1 MMSQPQQQFSYLTA
15 ALNGGTVIEAS
26 AGTGKTW
33 TLERLVV
40 RLLIEKE
47 MSRNAGAAPE
57 SRESGI
63 ARILIV
69 TFTKAATNDLID
81 RLGETGL
88 QLLELIGDDGEPSAA
103 ALKDKDWGEL
113 LQHWGSLDLSFAAIR
128 AELKNSL
135 DRFDDA
141 AIYTI
146 HSFCQKMLQSYAF
159 SGGEPLDETLGD
171 EAGLIAEVVEEFVR
185 REVSEKPQLATQ
197 IMESKDTFS
206 GLLKALSSR
215 PAAEHKKVQFLGPP
229 PPKTNKRK
237 KNTEEEPVEE
247 TPQPDPCQPLRE
259 VFEEFCVKGPRALQE
274 RKRRLGLLTYNDMLV
289 RMYEL
294 IQAHDDKSQ
303 AFIARVQE
311 KFDAV
316 LIDEFQDT
324 DGLQF
329 GIFSRLFLEDKNSDR
344 AVFVVGDPKQSIYAF
359 RGAQLAAYYHACE
372 EIGASRKATLAR
384 NFRSTPELVAAVNL
398 LFCREQ
404 SFANPQIR
412 CPEVAA
418 GRESA
423 PLLFEGPDGT
433 KQPLPVLT
441 ILNSRVTGDADAAK
455 NYENRWIAAQISSL
469 LRCSV
474 YVKGRRLRASDI
486 VILVR
491 TRSEAPDLIGE
502 LRQVGIR
509 AVVDGGADVLK
520 SAESREM
527 LAILAAMAD
536 PRHAGSVVAAR
547 ATRIWGEQ
555 LVDLQSDERI
565 AATRILLQELCAVLE
580 REGVAAA
587 FARLFAE
594 RKVAARLLPQLG
606 GERALANYA
615 QLVELLSLHTS
626 GSQSAATLARTL
638 SSLMG
643 LSSATDDPAAVS
655 DERELRPESDED
667 LVRIQTIHQSKGLEY
682 PVVFL
687 HNAGRL
693 SRPTKH
699 KDVRVFQKD
708 SKDGLPQLQVFLYKP
723 SFSEKTPETQFV
735 REQEEAES
743 IRLFYVAATRASAR
757 LYLPI
762 VLNLTEKDRQKGQDS
777 NAWWCKYTAL
787 AMILNRGESADSH
800 KNVASLY
807 RHFAE
812 EVQGAADE
820 TVFKVIDDPDGTAL
834 DGPVLQQAAAATKPP
849 LLKADPAAEHPRS
862 WSQTSFTGLTRGQSS
877 VGLLAADDESED
889 EDAET
894 ESAPRPV
901 SLFAAGGIANLTVV
915 PATALG
921 VLLHKVFEDSTKE
934 TNRELF
940 LDPATRRSWVANILA
955 DFSSLEFVGAAD
967 PAQAIADN
975 LADVWSCELLP
986 GLVLKDIPV
995 GAMAAELR
1003 FLLPLAP
1010 GVRAADISQVIR
1022 RHAPDLDPGA
1032 LTGHDLAGFLEG
1044 SLDLALAANGKYW
1057 VLDWKSNRAAA
1068 WDRATLTAKVHE
1080 SRYQLQLLIYL
1091 VALKRF
1097 VAARTKAA
1105 DPWSLIGGAADIFL
1119 RGIDG
1124 SESLIDGARSG
1135 VVPLLPN
1142 RALLEDLDALFAGAK
1157 A

>member
-57 SRESGI
+57 SQESGI

-69 TFTKAATNDLID
+69 TFTKAATNELRD
-81 RLGETGL
+81 RLRAALL
-88 QLLELIGDDGEPSAA
+88 QLLELIGDDDNPSST

-185 REVSEKPQLATQ
+185 RQVSEKPQLATQ

-215 PAAEHKKVQFLGPP
+215 PAAERKKVQFLDPP

-247 TPQPDPCQPLRE
+247 TPQPNPCQPLRE
-259 VFEEFCVKGPRALQE
+259 VFEEFCVQGPQALEE

-294 IQAHDDKSQ
+294 IHADDAKSR

-502 LRQVGIR
+502 LRQVGVR
-509 AVVDGGADVLK
+509 AVVDGGADVFK

-594 RKVAARLLPQLG
+594 RKVAARMLPQLG

-643 LSSATDDPAAVS
+643 LSSAADDPAAVS

-693 SRPTKH
+693 SRPPRH
-699 KDVRVFQKD
+699 RDVRVFQKD
-708 SKDGLPQLQVFLYKP
+708 SKDGLPQLQVFLYQP
-723 SFSEKTPETQFV
+723 SFSEKTAETQFV
-735 REQEEAES
+735 RDQEEAES

-757 LYLPI
+757 LYLPV
-762 VLNLTEKDRQKGQDS
+762 VLNLTEDNREKGQDS
-777 NAWWCKYTAL
+777 NAKWYKYTAL
-787 AMILNRGESADSH
+787 AKILNQGKNADSY
-800 KNVASLY
+800 KDVAPLY
-807 RHFAE
+807 RRFAE
-812 EVQGAADE
+812 EVQGAAE
-820 TVFKVIDDPDGTAL
+820 PAFEVIDDPDGTYL
-834 DGPVLQQAAAATKPP
+834 GGLVLQQTTAAGKPP

-862 WSQTSFTGLTRGQSS
+862 WSQTSFTGLTRGQST

-894 ESAPRPV
+894 ENTPRPA
-901 SLFAAGGIANLTVV
+901 SLFAAGGIANLTVL

-940 LDPATRRSWVANILA
+940 LAPATRRSWVANILE
-955 DFSSLEFVGAAD
+955 DFSSLEFVGVAD

-1032 LTGHDLAGFLEG
+1032 LSGHELAGFLEG

-1124 SESLIDGARSG
+1124 SESLIEGARSG